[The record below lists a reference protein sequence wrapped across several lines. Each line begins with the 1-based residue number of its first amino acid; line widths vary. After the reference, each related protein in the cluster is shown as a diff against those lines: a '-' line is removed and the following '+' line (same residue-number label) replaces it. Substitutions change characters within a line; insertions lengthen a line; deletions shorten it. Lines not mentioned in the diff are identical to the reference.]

1 MSHRTRL
8 NNDKNTHR
16 VLTWSGLML
25 AAALAGCGKGAEQ
38 GGGMPG
44 MFGGPAAVSA
54 LTMEATSVPLVL
66 EYPAQ
71 VAGSREVEVRAR
83 VSGILLKRNYV
94 EGERVKAGQTLFTLD
109 DAGYAAALDRAAA
122 DLAAAEARLTQASRE
137 AVRLKPLF
145 NADGAVS
152 QKEYDDAVSNQSI
165 LAADVMAAKARLK
178 QARLDMERTRVE
190 APIAGIAGRAM
201 PSEGTLITGPE
212 VLLTR
217 VTQLDPVHLIFG
229 IPDND
234 RLTLRQA
241 VETGHVTWPGRGRFK
256 VSVLFADGSESPKQ
270 GVVDFTDVRVNPET
284 GTSEARAELANPN
297 GVLQTGQFVR
307 VRLSGAVRKAVFTVP
322 QRALQ
327 EGPQGKFVYIINAE
341 NKAEIRPVQVGE
353 WNGKDW
359 VITGGLKNGDQVIV
373 DGTIKLGPGAP
384 VQIGGAQPPGAAPT
398 GPAVAAPPQEGSAKE
413 PTDASQQAQPQ
424 SESAAPG
431 AGDSGQKR

>member
-1 MSHRTRL
+1 MSCRTRL
-8 NNDKNTHR
+8 NNNKNIHR
-16 VLTWSGLML
+16 VLTWSGLIL
-25 AAALAGCGKGAEQ
+25 AAVLVGCGKGEEQ

-44 MFGGPAAVSA
+44 MFGGPAAVTA
-54 LTMEATSVPLVL
+54 VTMEAKTVPLVL

-94 EGERVKAGQTLFTLD
+94 EGERVKAGQTLFILD
-109 DAGYAAALDRAAA
+109 DAGYQAVLDRAAA
-122 DLAAAEARLTQASRE
+122 DLAAAEARMVQANRE

-145 NADGAVS
+145 DADGAVS
-152 QKEYDDAVSNQSI
+152 QKEYDDAVSNQAI

-178 QARLDMERTRVE
+178 EARLDLDRTRVE
-190 APIAGIAGRAM
+190 APISGIAGRAL

-212 VLLTR
+212 ILLTR
-217 VTQLDPVHLIFG
+217 VMQLDPVHLIFG

-297 GVLQTGQFVR
+297 GLLQAGQFVR
-307 VRLSGAVRKAVFTVP
+307 VRLSGAVRKGVFTVP

-327 EGPQGKFVYIINAE
+327 EGPQGKYVYLINAE
-341 NKAEIRPVQVGE
+341 NKAEIRPVQVAE

-359 VITGGLKNGDQVIV
+359 VITGGLKAGDQVIV
-373 DGTIKLGPGAP
+373 DGTMKIGPGAP
-384 VQIGGAQPPGAAPT
+384 VQTGGSQAPGAAP
-398 GPAVAAPPQEGSAKE
+398 PAAQGSA
-413 PTDASQQAQPQ
+413 PTQAGDAKAPADAQQGNKWWKG
-424 SESAAPG
+424 SAG
-431 AGDSGQKR
+431 GDSGQKQ